1 MPLDVLFL
9 PAWISFLVAL
19 VLFFTRKWVADV
31 ARSID
36 SLEERLRAFEK
47 GQADCRV
54 ELARG
59 YPTRAELE
67 RVVERLEN
75 HATRLIILE
84 ERDLA
89 A

>member
-1 MPLDVLFL
+1 MAYEALFL
-9 PAWISFLVAL
+9 PGWTSFLVGL

-36 SLEERLRAFEK
+36 SLEERLRGLEK
-47 GQADCRV
+47 AQADCRV

-67 RVVERLEN
+67 RVVERLDS
-75 HATRLIILE
+75 HATRLTILE
-84 ERDLA
+84 ERNLA